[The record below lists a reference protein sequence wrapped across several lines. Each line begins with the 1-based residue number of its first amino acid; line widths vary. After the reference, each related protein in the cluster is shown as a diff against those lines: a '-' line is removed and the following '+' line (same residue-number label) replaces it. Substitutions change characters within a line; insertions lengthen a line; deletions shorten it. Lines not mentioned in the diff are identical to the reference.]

1 MRSDQEQKRRL
12 ETYRLIEAAQQG
24 DEEARARLIR
34 ENTGLVSVSARKF
47 SGGSYEYED
56 LMQIGYLGLLKA
68 IDRFDPKFEVMFST
82 YAVPMIMG
90 EIRRYLRDDGRIKM
104 SRQLKQDVRLL
115 KSAEETFMHDKGRS
129 PRIGELAEILEK
141 TPEEVSEILEAKNT
155 LCGIVSLDGEVFNDT
170 VSTPRQFISDRDEAD
185 RLDLKNVIGRL
196 GERERKIIVMRYFE
210 DMTQQQTGQRLGISQ
225 VQVSRIEKKV
235 LEKMKS
241 NLIIEEDENM

>member
-115 KSAEETFMHDKGRS
+115 KAAEETFMHDKGRS

-196 GERERKIIVMRYFE
+196 GERERKIIIMRYFE

-225 VQVSRIEKKV
+225 VQVSRIEKKG

>member
-90 EIRRYLRDDGRIKM
+90 EIRRYLRDDGRH
-104 SRQLKQDVRLL
+104 QDEPALKQDVRLL
-115 KSAEETFMHDKGRS
+115 KAGGRDFYARQREKSANRRTGGDT
-129 PRIGELAEILEK
+129 GEDARKKSLKFWKRKILCAVSSVWTEK
-141 TPEEVSEILEAKNT
+141 CLTTPCPLP
-155 LCGIVSLDGEVFNDT
+155 VSLSATGMKRT
-170 VSTPRQFISDRDEAD
+170 VWI
-185 RLDLKNVIGRL
+185 
-196 GERERKIIVMRYFE
+196 
-210 DMTQQQTGQRLGISQ
+210 
-225 VQVSRIEKKV
+225 
-235 LEKMKS
+235 
-241 NLIIEEDENM
+241 

>member
-115 KSAEETFMHDKGRS
+115 KAAEETFMHDKGRS

-170 VSTPRQFISDRDEAD
+170 VSTPRQFISDRDEA
-185 RLDLKNVIGRL
+185 GRL